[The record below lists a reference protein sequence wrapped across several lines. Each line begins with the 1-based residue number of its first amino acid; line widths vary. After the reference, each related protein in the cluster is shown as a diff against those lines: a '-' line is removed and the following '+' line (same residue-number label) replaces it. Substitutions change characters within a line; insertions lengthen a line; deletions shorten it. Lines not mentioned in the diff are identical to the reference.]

1 VISNGNETSSDV
13 DFHFERTILSR
24 DGKFGKADAH
34 YGFTFSSSSC
44 VFASFLPPLLATP
57 HHGDNVPPGE
67 LIFFFFFLVIFSIPY
82 LVDNVMKSSFLINF
96 SRPFP

>member
-1 VISNGNETSSDV
+1 MISNGNETSSDV

-24 DGKFGKADAH
+24 DGKLGKADAH

-57 HHGDNVPPGE
+57 HHGDNVPLE
-67 LIFFFFFLVIFSIPY
+67 NSFF
-82 LVDNVMKSSFLINF
+82 SS
-96 SRPFP
+96 SSSW